1 MNSSVECPDTTALTP
16 GSSGEILGPTVLFW
30 LVCFAINSM
39 TQPTGRVLGI
49 PYDHPSILRSSP
61 IICAFDAIEVLVEW
75 ASLAFNPSSP
85 MTLRVAAFHLVHH
98 RTRDEPSAHDAVRAI
113 KRIKEQTQL
122 RWATFLIG
130 TVPQYI
136 KLFASRGTPFSTAFG
151 TMYLA
156 SWLLFEALF
165 WAAPIDN
172 PSVHA
177 VPAIPQFKQD
187 RTRRIWARTA
197 AICSAIV
204 YSSPYVFL
212 VFVFNRRLDEYLEPS
227 GWEDFRTGPV
237 VVATSFVFP
246 CGLLGFWCCFWWEET
261 WTALR
266 TGQVSRREILLWGAS
281 ISASVL
287 MTSCTVSVFFVDL
300 DKFAEAPSM
309 IRMITFLSVGALGSL
324 LAGIALVAKR
334 ELWGMDSFDIMRLS
348 AMIHLPTLYYCL
360 FYDPAGTHLPSWLQW
375 LG

>member
-1 MNSSVECPDTTALTP
+1 
-16 GSSGEILGPTVLFW
+16 
-30 LVCFAINSM
+30 M

-49 PYDHPSILRSSP
+49 PYGHPSILRSSP
-61 IICAFDAIEVLVEW
+61 IICAFDVIEVLVEW

-98 RTRDEPSAHDAVRAI
+98 RTRDEPSAHDAVQAI
-113 KRIKEQTQL
+113 KRIKEQTQF

-136 KLFASRGTPFSTAFG
+136 KLFARRGTPFSTAFG

-165 WAAPIDN
+165 WAPPIDN
-172 PSVHA
+172 PSAHSVT
-177 VPAIPQFKQD
+177 AIPQFKQD
-187 RTRRIWARTA
+187 RARRIWARTA

-204 YSSPYVFL
+204 YSAPYVFL
-212 VFVFNRRLDEYLEPS
+212 VLVFNHRLDEYLEPS

-237 VVATSFVFP
+237 VLATGIVFP

-266 TGQVSRREILLWGAS
+266 TGQVSRREVLLWGAS

-324 LAGIALVAKR
+324 LAGIALVTRR
-334 ELWGMDSFDIMRLS
+334 ELWGMDSFDIMRLA
-348 AMIHLPTLYYCL
+348 AMIHLPVLYYCL
-360 FYDPAGTHLPSWLQW
+360 FYDPAGTHQPSWLQW

>member
-1 MNSSVECPDTTALTP
+1 MNSSVECPDTSALTP

-30 LVCFAINSM
+30 MVCFAINSM

-61 IICAFDAIEVLVEW
+61 IICAFDAIEVLAEW

-85 MTLRVAAFHLVHH
+85 MTLGVAAFHLVHH
-98 RTRDEPSAHDAVRAI
+98 RTRDAPSAHDAVQAI
-113 KRIKEQTQL
+113 KRIKEQTQF

-165 WAAPIDN
+165 WAAPIDSL
-172 PSVHA
+172 SVYA
-177 VPAIPQFKQD
+177 VPAIPQFKRD
-187 RTRRIWARTA
+187 CVRRIWARTA
-197 AICSAIV
+197 TVCSAIV
-204 YSSPYVFL
+204 YYAPYVFL
-212 VFVFNRRLDEYLEPS
+212 VFVLNHRPDEYLEPS
-227 GWEDFRTGPV
+227 GWEDFRVGPV
-237 VVATSFVFP
+237 MGATSFIFP
-246 CGLLGFWCCFWWEET
+246 CGGLGFWSCFWWEET

-266 TGQVSRREILLWGAS
+266 TRQLSRREVFLWGAF
-281 ISASVL
+281 IL
-287 MTSCTVSVFFVDL
+287 VSVSTTSLTVYAVFVDL
-300 DKFAEAPSM
+300 DKFAEVPSM
-309 IRMITFLSVGALGSL
+309 IRMITFLSVGGLGSL
-324 LAGIALVAKR
+324 LAGIAFVTRR
-334 ELWGMDSFDIMRLS
+334 ELWGMDSFDIMRLA
-348 AMIHLPTLYYCL
+348 AMIHLPVLYYCL
-360 FYDPAGTHLPSWLQW
+360 FYDPADTHQPSWLQW